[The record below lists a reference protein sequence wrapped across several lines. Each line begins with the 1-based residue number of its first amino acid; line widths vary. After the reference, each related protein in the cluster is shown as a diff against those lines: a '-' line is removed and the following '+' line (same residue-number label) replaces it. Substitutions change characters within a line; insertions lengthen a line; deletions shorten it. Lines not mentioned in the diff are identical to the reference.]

1 VVNRSLRIFRAAAVA
16 AILATPAVGLADIYT
31 YTDADGTVHFTN
43 SPGGDSRYRLY
54 IRGNG
59 WRKPGAAPGVIPVP
73 PSDRDVARYTRYD
86 DWIRDAA
93 TLYQIPEHL
102 VRAVIR
108 CESDYDPRAVSVS
121 GARGLMQLMPDTARQ
136 LVKGRGLPSGDDMLV
151 DPAANLALGS
161 AYLATLMKEFG
172 EPRLAVAA
180 YNAGPARVREWWK
193 GRASDDVEAW
203 VELIPFDETRFFV
216 RRVMLSWEEYRR
228 LYGSPTAGARP

>member
-1 VVNRSLRIFRAAAVA
+1 MAAVVREESSFDPQA
-16 AILATPAVGLADIYT
+16 R
-31 YTDADGTVHFTN
+31 
-43 SPGGDSRYRLY
+43 SR
-54 IRGNG
+54 
-59 WRKPGAAPGVIPVP
+59 V
-73 PSDRDVARYTRYD
+73 
-86 DWIRDAA
+86 
-93 TLYQIPEHL
+93 
-102 VRAVIR
+102 
-108 CESDYDPRAVSVS
+108 

-136 LVKGRGLPSGDDMLV
+136 LAKGRGLPSGDDMLV

-193 GRASDDVEAW
+193 GRASDDVEVW

-228 LYGSPTAGARP
+228 LYGSPAGTRP